1 VQKTQSPAEAIQEKL
16 RTSIKAKRR
25 MNLKRSIAIIF
36 SFLTAAVVA
45 GEAPAPPVCTP
56 PGGSVR
62 SPALVTITSPNPQ
75 VAIFYTLDGSD
86 PSDPFGNVVPQA
98 RRYSAPLSINRSM
111 VIRARV
117 KAGAEWSE
125 RVTARFAADQ
135 DFSKLLFTEVMYH
148 PTHETERH
156 EFIELKN
163 AGTVPLD
170 VSGLELMSLRGR
182 VVLLHRFAEGAVI
195 APGAFY
201 LLVNHPDEFQARYP
215 GVPYQGVNLR
225 RLDNSFDALAIQ
237 STNAAVASRMFY
249 DSHGPWPVVPD
260 NHGYFDPNDETVGF
274 SLVRVSLDPELDPE
288 DYRTWRASAAP
299 GGSPGADD
307 PEPGIPPIYLNEFLT
322 RSATTPDAI
331 ELFNPNPHEVHL
343 GGWWL
348 SDERNMPFGYQ
359 IPIGTVIQAL
369 GFIELDETQ
378 FGVGETNGF
387 TFSAEGERAYLF
399 SADTNGTLTG
409 YSHGWQ
415 FAGSDRDVSFGR
427 TVVSDGKEY
436 LFAQVSLTLGAM
448 NSGPRP
454 PAVAI
459 SEIMYHP
466 GEGDVQFI
474 ELRNTTAATVDLWD
488 RQRPNLTWALEGFQF
503 PPGVSLPPNGH
514 ALSVQGDPALFR
526 LRHNVPAAVPI
537 FQIPSGLN
545 TSGGVVRLYHPSG
558 ISGDQPRYVLHDEV
572 HYQNQMPWDPVA
584 DQGGYSLE
592 RMNLT
597 GFGNEP
603 DHWRASPTGSSPGR
617 DNSPN
622 LPPLVLAGGNRTNYA
637 GRVSTMSGLIFDDR
651 FPGTN
656 LTSWWS
662 QVSGPATVALTRKD
676 AASATAV
683 FMEPGRYILRL
694 TASDGAFVTSDDTIV
709 DVFTSPFEAWRAI
722 HFTPAERENP
732 LISGELA
739 DPDDDRL
746 LNIEEYYFHTA
757 PRMPDSRPW
766 RVEFVDDRVQ
776 LSWTRFRDAV
786 DVVVSAELADRIE
799 GPWFGGPGLFE
810 WTETVRPSEPL
821 ADVRVTEFFPANP
834 ASGFIRL
841 QIGVK

>member
-1 VQKTQSPAEAIQEKL
+1 
-16 RTSIKAKRR
+16 
-25 MNLKRSIAIIF
+25 
-36 SFLTAAVVA
+36 
-45 GEAPAPPVCTP
+45 
-56 PGGSVR
+56 
-62 SPALVTITSPNPQ
+62 
-75 VAIFYTLDGSD
+75 
-86 PSDPFGNVVPQA
+86 
-98 RRYSAPLSINRSM
+98 
-111 VIRARV
+111 
-117 KAGAEWSE
+117 
-125 RVTARFAADQ
+125 
-135 DFSKLLFTEVMYH
+135 
-148 PTHETERH
+148 
-156 EFIELKN
+156 
-163 AGTVPLD
+163 
-170 VSGLELMSLRGR
+170 
-182 VVLLHRFAEGAVI
+182 
-195 APGAFY
+195 
-201 LLVNHPDEFQARYP
+201 
-215 GVPYQGVNLR
+215 
-225 RLDNSFDALAIQ
+225 
-237 STNAAVASRMFY
+237 
-249 DSHGPWPVVPD
+249 
-260 NHGYFDPNDETVGF
+260 
-274 SLVRVSLDPELDPE
+274 
-288 DYRTWRASAAP
+288 
-299 GGSPGADD
+299 
-307 PEPGIPPIYLNEFLT
+307 
-322 RSATTPDAI
+322 
-331 ELFNPNPHEVHL
+331 
-343 GGWWL
+343 
-348 SDERNMPFGYQ
+348 
-359 IPIGTVIQAL
+359 
-369 GFIELDETQ
+369 
-378 FGVGETNGF
+378 
-387 TFSAEGERAYLF
+387 
-399 SADTNGTLTG
+399 
-409 YSHGWQ
+409 
-415 FAGSDRDVSFGR
+415 
-427 TVVSDGKEY
+427 
-436 LFAQVSLTLGAM
+436 
-448 NSGPRP
+448 
-454 PAVAI
+454 
-459 SEIMYHP
+459 
-466 GEGDVQFI
+466 
-474 ELRNTTAATVDLWD
+474 VDLWD

-572 HYQNQMPWDPVA
+572 HYQNQMPWDPAA

-597 GFGNEP
+597 GFSNEP

-676 AASATAV
+676 AASASAV

-821 ADVRVTEFFPANP
+821 ADVRVTELFPANP